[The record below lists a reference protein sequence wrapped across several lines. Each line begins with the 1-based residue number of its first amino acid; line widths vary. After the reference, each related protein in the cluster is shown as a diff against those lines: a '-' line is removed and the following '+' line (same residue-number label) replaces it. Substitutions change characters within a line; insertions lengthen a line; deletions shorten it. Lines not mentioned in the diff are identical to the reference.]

1 MDKIKIITPEYI
13 ELEYDLAGLG
23 SRFVAVAIDTLIQG
37 GVIAVLF
44 LALILGS
51 PGVMSSGVES
61 LFKSVFSAIITVLMF
76 IVLFG
81 YFIFF
86 EVLWSGQTPGKK
98 IAQIQVLRD
107 NGEPVKFV
115 DVLLRN
121 LFRMIDFLPW
131 YYIMGIA
138 LMLVN
143 KQRKRLGDIIAKT
156 IVVRLKSDLAPTVLP
171 DLKIRTDLHID
182 VAKINE
188 EEYSLIRSFIIRRD
202 ELKPQARAALAEKI
216 SLPLMK
222 KLEVDP
228 AGADFEELLEVIAVQ
243 YRERKTQ
250 L

>member
-1 MDKIKIITPEYI
+1 
-13 ELEYDLAGLG
+13 
-23 SRFVAVAIDTLIQG
+23 
-37 GVIAVLF
+37 VI
-44 LALILGS
+44 
-51 PGVMSSGVES
+51 
-61 LFKSVFSAIITVLMF
+61 
-76 IVLFG
+76 
-81 YFIFF
+81 
-86 EVLWSGQTPGKK
+86 
-98 IAQIQVLRD
+98 RD
-107 NGEPVKFV
+107 NGEPVKFA
-115 DVLLRN
+115 DILLRN

-131 YYIMGIA
+131 YYIMGIS

-156 IVVRLKSDLAPTVLP
+156 IVVRLKSDLTPTVLP
-171 DLKIRTDLHID
+171 DLKIRTDLRLD

-188 EEYSLIRSFIIRRD
+188 DEYGLIRSFIIRRD

-228 AGADFEELLEVIAVQ
+228 AGVDFEEFLEVIAVQ